1 MDKLK
6 MQSPN
11 LVDANI
17 EKIAEM
23 FPNCIT
29 EAKDENGILRRVVDF
44 DLLRQEL
51 SANLVEGP
59 QERYTLSW
67 PGKNEAILTANA
79 PIAKTLRPCE
89 EESVDFE
96 NTKNLYIEGDN
107 LDVLKLLQE
116 TYLNSVNMIYIDQP
130 YNTGNDFIYKDD
142 FAEDTETFL
151 KRSNQKDEV
160 GNRLVANTES
170 NGRFHSD
177 WLTMIYPRVKL
188 ARNLLSDDGIFFTS
202 IGNAEVTNMRRLCDE
217 IFGEKNFIECVTWN
231 KRIPKNDKGVGN
243 IHEFILIYAKDASLK
258 HEFLMRKEGLED
270 IEELV
275 EKLKKTKMPLVDAEK
290 EIKKLYK
297 KQGYD
302 RGITLYNS
310 LSYDYRLWGKIN
322 MSWPNANTFGPRYEV
337 KHPITGNPVAIPD
350 RGWRWKQDTFCDAAI
365 IKDGRYQSVEKL
377 HDGSVMCGRVWFGP
391 NENLQPSSV
400 TYLDEV
406 HTFLLRSILSFKS
419 DGGIEVENLFDGKNY
434 FSYPK
439 PTTLIKTLLGAIH
452 LNDGDIVLDFFS
464 GSATTADATM
474 QLNAEDGGTRKFI
487 MVQLPEPCDENSEA
501 FKAGYKTI
509 AEIGKERIR
518 RAGKKIK
525 EEWEAK
531 EPTLLDTASAENTID
546 IGFRVF
552 KVDTSNMKDVYYT
565 PDELKQANLELFK
578 DHIKPDRNPE
588 DLLFQVILDW
598 GLYDGLSLPIAK
610 ETIDGKTVFVVDTNA
625 LLACFDS
632 GITEELVKKLAKHK
646 PLRAVF
652 RDDAF
657 GSDSVKIN
665 VEQIFKLLSPATE
678 VKSI

>member
-1 MDKLK
+1 

-17 EKIAEM
+17 VKIAEI

-29 EAKDENGILRRVVDF
+29 EDRDESGKIRRAVDF
-44 DLLRQEL
+44 DQLRQEL
-51 SANLVEGP
+51 SASLVEGP

-67 PGKNEAILTANA
+67 PGKNEAILAANA

-96 NTKNLYIEGDN
+96 NTKNLFIEGDN

-116 TYLNSVNMIYIDQP
+116 TYLNTIDMMYIDQP

-142 FAEDTETFL
+142 FAEDTDSFL
-151 KRSNQKDEV
+151 KRSNQKDEE
-160 GNRLVANTES
+160 GNRLVANTEA

-177 WLTMIYPRVKL
+177 WLTMIYPRIKL
-188 ARNLLSDDGIFFTS
+188 ARNLLSDNGIFFTS

-275 EKLKKTKMPLVDAEK
+275 EKLKKTKMPLVDAEN

-297 KQGYD
+297 KHGYD

-310 LSYDYRLWGKIN
+310 LNYDYRLWGKIN

-350 RGWRWKQDTFCDAAI
+350 RGWRWKQDTFWDAAI
-365 IKDGRYQSVEKL
+365 IKDERYQSVKKL

-452 LNDGDIVLDFFS
+452 LNDGYIVLDFFS
-464 GSATTADATM
+464 GSATTAHATM

-531 EPTLLDTASAENTID
+531 QPTLLDAPSADNTLD

-552 KVDTSNMKDVYYT
+552 KVDTSNMKDVYYA
-565 PDELKQANLELFK
+565 PDDLKQNNLELFK
-578 DHIKPDRNPE
+578 DHIKPDRRPE
-588 DLLFQVILDW
+588 DLLFQVFLDW
-598 GLYDGLSLPIAK
+598 GLDLTKPIAK
-610 ETIDGKTVFVVDTNA
+610 ETIDGKTVFIVDTND

-632 GITEELVKKLAKHK
+632 GITEELVKKLAKYK
-646 PLRAVF
+646 PLRVVF